1 MKSVLALV
9 LIGWAAAASA
19 QPDARAAL
27 AALEQAAAATPNDVD
42 VLRRLGIAQ
51 GQSGQTR
58 EALATLERARQLA
71 PDDYDVRLALAQVH
85 YYRGESAAALR
96 LAGEVLA
103 AHPENGDARDLA
115 ERARRAV
122 RAGYGGERWRLDL
135 SGSYS
140 DFNDDA
146 RRRWLESSIGLGY
159 RVDERTNVFGR
170 AEVAD
175 RFGKTDI
182 FGEVGGAYRFGDASS
197 ADLAVGVTPGAD
209 FLPQWAVRGGLRA
222 RAWQGGV
229 GDGVLTLD
237 ARYAEYRSGGV
248 ETLSP
253 GIEQY
258 LAGGRLWLTGR
269 AIFTWDENGNSQT
282 GYLAR
287 GDAQVAERVRLFAGY
302 ADAPETSENVTLTTR
317 TLFGGAVVELSDRHT
332 LRLDYARDDRESS
345 YVRNA
350 FTLGFGV
357 RF

>member
-1 MKSVLALV
+1 MKPALV
-9 LIGWAAAASA
+9 VVLLGWAAAASA
-19 QPDARAAL
+19 QPDPRAAL
-27 AALEQAAAATPNDVD
+27 TALEQEAAAAPNDID

-51 GQSGQTR
+51 GQNGRTR

-71 PDDYDVRLALAQVH
+71 PNDYDVRLALAQVH
-85 YYRGESAAALR
+85 YYRGESVIAVR
-96 LAGEVLA
+96 LAGEVLT
-103 AHPENGDARDLA
+103 AHPDNADARDLA
-115 ERARRAV
+115 ERAARAV

-146 RRRWLESSIGLGY
+146 RRRWLESSIGLGH

-170 AEVAD
+170 AEIAN
-175 RFGKTDI
+175 RFGKTDV
-182 FGEVGGAYRFGDASS
+182 FGEVGGDYRFGDASS
-197 ADLAVGVTPGAD
+197 ASLAVGVTPGAD
-209 FLPQWAVRGGLRA
+209 FLPQWAVRGGVRA
-222 RAWQGGV
+222 RAWRDGI
-229 GDGVLTLD
+229 GDGILTLD

-258 LAGGRLWLTGR
+258 LADGRLWLTGR
-269 AIFTWDENGNSQT
+269 AIFTWDENGDSQT
-282 GYLAR
+282 GYLVR
-287 GDAQVAERVRLFAGY
+287 GDAQVANRVRLFLGY

-317 TLFGGAVVELSDRHT
+317 TLFGGAVVDLTDRHT
-332 LRLDYARDDRESS
+332 LRIDYARDDRERS
-345 YVRNA
+345 YVRSA